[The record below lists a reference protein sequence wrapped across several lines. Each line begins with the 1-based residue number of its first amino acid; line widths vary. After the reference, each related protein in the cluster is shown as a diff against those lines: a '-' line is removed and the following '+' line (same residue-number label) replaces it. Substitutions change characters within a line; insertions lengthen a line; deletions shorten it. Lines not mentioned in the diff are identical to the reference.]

1 MRNKQNT
8 MKELTRETAL
18 SRFQAAVAKKK
29 EYMHRLE
36 DRMKAEY
43 EARTGLAANYF
54 FAM

>member
-1 MRNKQNT
+1 MQ
-8 MKELTRETAL
+8 ELTKETAL

-29 EYMHRLE
+29 ECMHRLE

-43 EARTGLAANYF
+43 EARTGLTANFF